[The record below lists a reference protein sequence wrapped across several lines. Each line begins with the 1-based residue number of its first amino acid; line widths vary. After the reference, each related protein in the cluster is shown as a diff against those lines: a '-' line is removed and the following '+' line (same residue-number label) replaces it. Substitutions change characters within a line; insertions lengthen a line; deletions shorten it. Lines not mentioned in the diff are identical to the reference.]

1 MNQSISSKPNV
12 LVLGA
17 KGRFGTAAVNA
28 FAAAG
33 WHVRALSRRADA
45 TYPVGVTAITADA
58 MDSAALCAAADGA
71 DVVINGLSPLYTEW
85 EELARDL
92 ADHALKAAKSSGAL
106 LMMPGNVYNYGR
118 QIPGELDVDTPQVG
132 DHAKARI
139 RIEIEQQMRDEAE
152 NGLNSLVVRAGDFFG
167 GKVGGSWF
175 DLVIAKSLKQEKLVY
190 PGAPDVPHSWSYLP
204 DLAQTFVHLAEQ
216 RGQFVGA
223 HSVHFDGHTVTGEQL
238 HAEVEAVLGR
248 PLKRA
253 TMPWGLVRFAA
264 WFSPMLAATL
274 DMRYLW
280 QRAHRLNDSSL
291 RQHLKA
297 VPHTSLEQALAVS
310 LSDLGLLPT
319 RQNGGTGLG
328 KA

>member
-1 MNQSISSKPNV
+1 MNQTMSAKPTV

-17 KGRFGTAAVNA
+17 KGRFGAAAVNA

-33 WHVRALSRRADA
+33 WQVRAQSRRDDA
-45 TYPVGVTAITADA
+45 TYPAGVTAISADA
-58 MDSAALCAAADGA
+58 MDSAALCAAAEGA
-71 DVVINGLSPLYTEW
+71 DVVINGLNPIYTEW

-106 LMMPGNVYNYGR
+106 LMLPGNVYNYGR
-118 QIPGELDVDTPQVG
+118 QIPSELDLDTPQVG

-139 RIEIEQQMRDEAE
+139 RIEIEQQMCDAAQD
-152 NGLNSLVVRAGDFFG
+152 GVSSLVVRAGDFFG

-175 DLVIAKSLKQEKLVY
+175 DLVITKSLKQEKLVY

-216 RGQFVGA
+216 RSQFVGA
-223 HSVHFDGHTVTGEQL
+223 HTVHFNGHTVTGEEL
-238 HAEVEAVLGR
+238 HTEVEAVVGR

-253 TMPWGLVRFAA
+253 TMPWGLVRLAA

-280 QRAHRLNDSSL
+280 QRAHRLNDRSL
-291 RQHLKA
+291 RQHLNI
-297 VPHTSLEQALAVS
+297 VPHTTLAQALAMS
-310 LSDLGLLPT
+310 LNDLGLLPA
-319 RQNGGTGLG
+319 RKDGGTGLG
-328 KA
+328 SA

>member
-1 MNQSISSKPNV
+1 MNQTISAKPTV

-17 KGRFGTAAVNA
+17 KGRFGAAAVNA

-33 WHVRALSRRADA
+33 WQVRAQSRRADA
-45 TYPVGVTAITADA
+45 TYPAGVMAITADA
-58 MDSAALCAAADGA
+58 MDSAALCAAAEGV

-106 LMMPGNVYNYGR
+106 LMLPGNVYNYGR
-118 QIPGELDVDTPQVG
+118 EIPSELNVDTPQVG

-139 RIEIEQQMRDEAE
+139 RIEIEQQMSDAAAD
-152 NGLNSLVVRAGDFFG
+152 GVSSLVVRAGDFFG
-167 GKVGGSWF
+167 GKVSGSWF

-216 RGQFVGA
+216 RSQFVGA
-223 HSVHFDGHTVTGEQL
+223 HTVHFVGHTVTGEQL

-253 TMPWGLVRFAA
+253 TMPWGLVRLAA

-297 VPHTSLEQALAVS
+297 VPHTSLAQALAVS
-310 LSDLGLLPT
+310 LNDLGLLPT
-319 RQNGGTGLG
+319 RNKGASGLSN
-328 KA
+328 A